1 MTLMLLPALVLLIAA
16 SAPVLDAQKHLSQ
29 HKLDEVLFDLQG
41 KKLDGA
47 DAREAAQI
55 LGKAAIESFADSLI
69 SLQFAQMAL
78 KYDPNQLEALE
89 AGARAAFAQKQFD
102 LAEPYADRWIAA
114 SHRSSHA
121 RLLRAQIAVD
131 EGDWQLAE
139 KIAPD
144 PNTVFAEDRP
154 AAAAIR
160 KLAHQE
166 LNERNQGLSQ
176 TRELEQAMK
185 AAQIREGNRPRGPKR
200 DGANAEAGARAPNV
214 HSVTLYGTAW
224 CTYCSQARTWFTSHH
239 IDFEDKDVEKDAA
252 AAQELARR
260 ADEEHVEVHGVPVID
275 VHGKLVSG
283 FSVGQIQE
291 ALHQ

>member
-1 MTLMLLPALVLLIAA
+1 MLLSALALLIAA
-16 SAPVLDAQKHLSQ
+16 SAPVLEAQKHLSQ

-47 DAREAAQI
+47 DAKEAARV
-55 LGKAAIESFADSLI
+55 LGKAAAASLADSLM

-78 KYDPNQLEALE
+78 KYDPNQLDALE
-89 AGARAAFAQKQFD
+89 AGARAAFAQQQFD

-114 SHRSSHA
+114 SHHGSRA

-139 KIAPD
+139 KIGPD
-144 PNTVFAEDRP
+144 PSTVSADDRP
-154 AAAAIR
+154 AAAALR
-160 KLAHQE
+160 KLAHKE
-166 LNERNQGLSQ
+166 LDARDQGLSQ
-176 TRELEQAMK
+176 TRDLEKALK
-185 AAQIREGNRPRGPKR
+185 AAQVREGNRPRSPRK
-200 DGANAEAGARAPNV
+200 EAGKVAGAARPASAQSITIYGTEWCGYCARAR
-214 HSVTLYGTAW
+214 A
-224 CTYCSQARTWFTSHH
+224 WFTSHH
-239 IDFEDKDVEKDAA
+239 LEFEDKDVEKDPE

>member
-1 MTLMLLPALVLLIAA
+1 MTLMLLPALALLIAA
-16 SAPVLDAQKHLSQ
+16 SGPVLDAQKHLSQ

-47 DAREAAQI
+47 NAKEAAQI
-55 LGKAAIESFADSLI
+55 LGKAAIKSFADSLM
-69 SLQFAQMAL
+69 SLRFAQMAL
-78 KYDPNQLEALE
+78 KYDPNQLD
-89 AGARAAFAQKQFD
+89 ARAALAQKQFD

-114 SHRSSHA
+114 SHRSPHA

-131 EGDWQLAE
+131 ERGWHFAE

-144 PNTVFAEDRP
+144 SDSVFAEDRH
-154 AAAAIR
+154 AAAALR
-160 KLAHQE
+160 KLAHKE
-166 LNERNQGLSQ
+166 LNERDHGLSQ

-185 AAQIREGNRPRGPKR
+185 AAQIRQGNRPRAPKKDVATVAAATR
-200 DGANAEAGARAPNV
+200 STSASSITRYGTEWCRCCARAR
-214 HSVTLYGTAW
+214 A
-224 CTYCSQARTWFTSHH
+224 WFTSHH
-239 IDFEDKDVEKDAA
+239 IEFENKDVKKDPE

-260 ADEEHVEVHGVPVID
+260 ADEEHVEAHSVPVID